1 MVFSSMGENVM
12 SKNIVILFDGTSN
25 EISADRTNILRL
37 FGCLERS
44 SQQIVYYDPGVGTFG
59 AEGNWSSLS
68 RDAYEFLGLATG
80 WGLDHNV
87 KEAYRFLVENYD
99 CGPLEGTRHPDR
111 DRIYIFGFSRGAYSA
126 RVLAGF
132 IHTFGLMSRYHLNLL
147 DYAYR
152 TYKGIPATEQTEAAG
167 PGAES
172 PFATMRLYEKTLR
185 NDRPPI
191 KLLGLLDTV
200 ASVIEPGKWLPQMKT
215 HPFTRTNPSVEWVRH
230 AVAID
235 ERRTMF
241 QPELWIPDQNYRGSP
256 FKPVASKQNF
266 KEVWFAGV
274 HGDIGGGYPET
285 ESGQIKIPLD
295 WMIRETGD
303 IQLVYKPTTIDNVVR
318 GLPAKSGYVRLDP
331 TARLHD
337 SMTAMWK
344 PLEYLP
350 RRILENSFRKH
361 GNRSGIY
368 IPLRDH
374 RLIPDGAM
382 LHQSVQTRMA
392 AGGYA
397 PPNLPANPHFVSEA
411 PESSSAPTPPSA

>member
-1 MVFSSMGENVM
+1 MM

-44 SQQIVYYDPGVGTFG
+44 SRQIVYYDPGVGTFG
-59 AEGNWSSLS
+59 AEDNWLSLS
-68 RDAYEFLGLATG
+68 RNFYEVIGLATG

-132 IHTFGLMSRYHLNLL
+132 IHAFGLMSRYHLNLL

-152 TYKGIPATEQTEAAG
+152 TYKGIPGQEQGDTAHVADEVETASA
-167 PGAES
+167 
-172 PFATMRLYEKTLR
+172 FASMRLYERMLR

-191 KLLGLLDTV
+191 KLLGLFDTV
-200 ASVIEPGKWLPQMKT
+200 ASLIEHGKMGLQFKT
-215 HPFTRTNPSVEWVRH
+215 HPFTRRNPSVEWVRH

-241 QPELWIPDQNYRGSP
+241 QPELWTPDQDYRGSP
-256 FKPVASKQNF
+256 FKPVAAKQNV
-266 KEVWFAGV
+266 KEVWFSGV
-274 HGDIGGGYPET
+274 HGDIGGGYPEA

-295 WMIRETGD
+295 WMIRETSQ
-303 IQLVYKPTTIDNVVR
+303 IQLIYKQATINDVVL
-318 GLPAKSGYVRLDP
+318 GLPAKSRYVRLDP
-331 TARLHD
+331 AARLHE
-337 SMTAMWK
+337 SMTAIWK
-344 PLEYLP
+344 ALEYLP
-350 RRILENSFRKH
+350 RRVPEHSWRRR
-361 GNRSGIY
+361 GDRRGAY
-368 IPLRDH
+368 IPLSDH
-374 RLIPDGAM
+374 RRIPDDAL
-382 LHQSVQTRMA
+382 LHQSVETRMA
-392 AGGYA
+392 AGAYY
-397 PPNLPANPHFVSEA
+397 PANRPADPQFV
-411 PESSSAPTPPSA
+411 P